1 MVNIAGGV
9 RYQPLLL
16 INVCLSRPRFS
27 VSVRLHSERANVY
40 VSIWL
45 LFKIGFSP
53 LQCYA
58 VANQQSRFVIKARWL
73 VINSIRPV
81 WVGPTFRLAFG
92 SRSGASDL
100 ASNFTPFSVD
110 FMTNFGQFRSISIPH
125 FSSNSV
131 NFRFIFWPILVG
143 FFGAGDSP
151 VFGSYFS
158 RFYSD
163 FWSTFDPFL
172 NLILVD
178 FTSIFNPFLVHF
190 RSSFWGLVLID
201 FQPIS
206 SPFLVKFLGFILV
219 DFTWIFSPF
228 LVAIGRRCS
237 RRISTSNT
245 PKYPIESPSR
255 NRYPFLVE
263 FFFSSFF
270 LSFFLSFF
278 ISFRD
283 I

>member
-1 MVNIAGGV
+1 MLLWLVFCLIGAMVNIAGGV

-16 INVCLSRPRFS
+16 INVCLSRPRFSVS

-110 FMTNFGQFRSISIPH
+110 FMTNFGQYRSIS
-125 FSSNSV
+125 V
-131 NFRFIFWPILVG
+131 NFDPPFQFKFGQFQVHFLANFGGYFFW
-143 FFGAGDSP
+143 
-151 VFGSYFS
+151 Y
-158 RFYSD
+158 RR
-163 FWSTFDPFL
+163 
-172 NLILVD
+172 
-178 FTSIFNPFLVHF
+178 FTS
-190 RSSFWGLVLID
+190 FWVL
-201 FQPIS
+201 FQ
-206 SPFLVKFLGFILV
+206 
-219 DFTWIFSPF
+219 
-228 LVAIGRRCS
+228 
-237 RRISTSNT
+237 
-245 PKYPIESPSR
+245 
-255 NRYPFLVE
+255 
-263 FFFSSFF
+263 
-270 LSFFLSFF
+270 
-278 ISFRD
+278 
-283 I
+283 

>member
-16 INVCLSRPRFS
+16 INVCLSRPRFSVS

-110 FMTNFGQFRSISIPH
+110 FMTNFGQFRSIS
-125 FSSNSV
+125 V
-131 NFRFIFWPILVG
+131 NFDPPFQFKFGQFQVHFLANFGG
-143 FFGAGDSP
+143 FFWC
-151 VFGSYFS
+151 
-158 RFYSD
+158 R
-163 FWSTFDPFL
+163 
-172 NLILVD
+172 
-178 FTSIFNPFLVHF
+178 
-190 RSSFWGLVLID
+190 
-201 FQPIS
+201 
-206 SPFLVKFLGFILV
+206 
-219 DFTWIFSPF
+219 
-228 LVAIGRRCS
+228 
-237 RRISTSNT
+237 
-245 PKYPIESPSR
+245 
-255 NRYPFLVE
+255 
-263 FFFSSFF
+263 
-270 LSFFLSFF
+270 
-278 ISFRD
+278 
-283 I
+283 